1 METMNAT
8 GIAANEEKTEDL
20 RRLPRLFRLD
30 EHVLTQMLL
39 SRKPIVAV
47 AKSILEPK
55 AGVVGPGSSDASSVQ
70 EGQECFFFH
79 ARWQAVC

>member
-8 GIAANEEKTEDL
+8 GTAAHEEKPENL

-30 EHVLTQMLL
+30 DHVLTHMLL

-47 AKSILEPK
+47 AKSILEP
-55 AGVVGPGSSDASSVQ
+55 GSMDASAQ

-79 ARWQAVC
+79 VHWQAVC